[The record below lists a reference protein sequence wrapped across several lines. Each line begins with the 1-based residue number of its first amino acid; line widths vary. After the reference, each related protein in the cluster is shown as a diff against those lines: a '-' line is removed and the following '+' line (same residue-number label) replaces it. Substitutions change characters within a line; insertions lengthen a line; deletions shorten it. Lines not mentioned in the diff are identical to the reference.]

1 MAYGILVPQPGI
13 KPRSTVIKALS
24 LYIYIYNFIY
34 LFIFGYVGSSLLLGL
49 FLVGVSGGY
58 SLAMVL
64 GLLIMVASL
73 IVEHRLSNSGAGS
86 LLLQGMWDLPRS
98 GMKPISPALPGR
110 YFTTEP
116 EGKCP
121 PLFFLN
127 ICLFIWLYCV
137 CSCSM

>member
-1 MAYGILVPQPGI
+1 M
-13 KPRSTVIKALS
+13 KALS
-24 LYIYIYNFIY
+24 LYIYIHTNLFIY

-73 IVEHRLSNSGAGS
+73 IVEHRLSNSGTGS
-86 LLLQGMWDLPRS
+86 LLLRGMWDLPRS
-98 GMKPISPALPGR
+98 GMKPISPVLLGR

-116 EGKCP
+116 AGKSP
-121 PLFFLN
+121 SPFFLKYLL
-127 ICLFIWLYCV
+127 IYLAVLGL
-137 CSCSM
+137 